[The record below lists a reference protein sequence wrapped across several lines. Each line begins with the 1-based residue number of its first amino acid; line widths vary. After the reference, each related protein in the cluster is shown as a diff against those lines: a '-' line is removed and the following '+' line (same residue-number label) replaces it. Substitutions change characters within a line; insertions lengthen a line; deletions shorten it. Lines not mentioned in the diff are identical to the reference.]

1 MTKPLDPKAAEHFA
15 EKAAAVRKA
24 LRGLE
29 WMKGPVSTQETP
41 DLIDAAVQLDELAG
55 LLRRV
60 AAESLLEKPRATR
73 EQLLEEYN
81 ELRQGGG
88 PLLSAQKHAEW
99 TARWKGTEEAL
110 HAVND
115 VIAEL
120 EALGGIN

>member
-1 MTKPLDPKAAEHFA
+1 MTDWKDPARFA
-15 EKAAAVRKA
+15 ERVAAVRKA
-24 LRGLE
+24 LRPLE
-29 WMKGPVSTQETP
+29 WMDGPISGPATTE
-41 DLIDAAVQLDELAG
+41 LIDVAVQLDELAG
-55 LLRRV
+55 DLRRV
-60 AAESLLEKPRATR
+60 VAEVLLEKPRATR

-110 HAVND
+110 RAVND

-120 EALGGIN
+120 EQLGGINQP